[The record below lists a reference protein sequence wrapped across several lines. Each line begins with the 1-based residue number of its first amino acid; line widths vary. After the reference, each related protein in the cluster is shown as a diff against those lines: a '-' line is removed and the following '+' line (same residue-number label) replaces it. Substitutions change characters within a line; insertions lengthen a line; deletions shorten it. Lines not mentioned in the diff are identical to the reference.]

1 MHTTHKDQ
9 KPFALGALAGAALI
23 AWVGFG
29 TFNWK
34 TPGKAETLA
43 KQQINAGKDSPAR
56 MTKLQATDR

>member
-1 MHTTHKDQ
+1 MYTTHKDQ

-34 TPGKAETLA
+34 P
-43 KQQINAGKDSPAR
+43 PAR
-56 MTKLQATDR
+56 PRRVPNSRSALH